1 MKLYRKNKSL
11 YNQPLKRPTT
21 SNTVKNLNLIPS
33 FIQTTKKTP
42 NSKKKDEIK
51 NQNLNINNIS
61 NNKHS
66 NSSLHINFLNKES
79 LITSVDNSKEKIL
92 SYNSNNNKKK
102 IFEKNKNKNIKKYPK
117 TALNSRKNSV
127 DKRRNNKS
135 LLQKCENKIY
145 INNKNHDKNSIKIN
159 SNRNNNNINNNKIK
173 FSVSNFNNYINNSK
187 LTKNLN
193 KKNNVPNLAYFLY
206 NTNNINKFN
215 KKNISITHTA
225 KVSPAVSFIINNN
238 SKSLKSINYKN
249 IKEEKNFMSTL
260 KQKSKMSEIIKNIN
274 ILEHNDNNIG
284 IKKKKNNNSLN
295 NFYSIINNNNIP
307 NNNNNNVNNSI
318 NINNFENIL
327 NNCQTTSGALYN
339 NYNININNLIN
350 NHIIYNNNNIN
361 SRKKLNLAN
370 LINKKINRIISQSQ
384 QEILNLKKNEKND
397 KNIKKHFTSNNS
409 PNRIFNY
416 KMSNAKNQ
424 KKNNFFFNNIGNYKQ
439 NKTKNN
445 NKIMNKNIKIF
456 NGLRNTSEKKNS
468 KIKSKS
474 TEKLNM
480 QQQIKTLKNELN
492 NNNITNIE
500 ESKKEINIYMAES
513 LNLTEYIK
521 NFYKKNKKYPQ
532 TNLNFYKYGRLIGQ
546 GAFGK
551 VNLGLNVL
559 TGRVVAIKSFNK
571 KNFDVNNDFMKKI
584 IYETNLMKKLNHKN
598 VTKILEMFED
608 DKYIL
613 IIMEYINGGNLF
625 SFVKKRRKLTE
636 KISKFLFRQIILGLK
651 HIHSKNIVHRDVKLE
666 NILIDLNNT
675 IKICD
680 FGIGRVLS
688 SPQEL
693 LHDQCGTPMY
703 MAPEILFSTKEK
715 GYKGFP
721 VDIWSAGIALYIML
735 SGTLPFSI
743 KKEDSILDMNENN
756 KKKNVALKQAIMF
769 TQPKKIEKISDKAKD
784 LLHGLLN
791 KDPNKRLTIE
801 QILKHPW
808 LNEDE
813 NDIINYNNYNGINN
827 IPNNK
832 YHLFTKAEI
841 IMLSKTYIDYR
852 KAKIEDMTENFT
864 ISNLKKEKEV
874 KTLKNDTSK
883 SFILT
888 PYNSILED
896 DTVKLDINDFDDM
909 NNSKINLENDIISY
923 NNKVKEYNMF
933 YELNNNNEVD
943 NGMLKNSKINT
954 LSSSLNQISE
964 IKTESVLCFEEDTHN
979 KIILVKNEEKNEK
992 NKDEKI
998 LDKIEK
1004 MGFDKK
1010 YVKECLNNNIL
1021 CHATTVYFLLMNY
1034 DNL

>member
-1 MKLYRKNKSL
+1 
-11 YNQPLKRPTT
+11 
-21 SNTVKNLNLIPS
+21 
-33 FIQTTKKTP
+33 
-42 NSKKKDEIK
+42 
-51 NQNLNINNIS
+51 
-61 NNKHS
+61 
-66 NSSLHINFLNKES
+66 
-79 LITSVDNSKEKIL
+79 
-92 SYNSNNNKKK
+92 
-102 IFEKNKNKNIKKYPK
+102 
-117 TALNSRKNSV
+117 
-127 DKRRNNKS
+127 
-135 LLQKCENKIY
+135 
-145 INNKNHDKNSIKIN
+145 
-159 SNRNNNNINNNKIK
+159 
-173 FSVSNFNNYINNSK
+173 
-187 LTKNLN
+187 
-193 KKNNVPNLAYFLY
+193 
-206 NTNNINKFN
+206 
-215 KKNISITHTA
+215 
-225 KVSPAVSFIINNN
+225 
-238 SKSLKSINYKN
+238 
-249 IKEEKNFMSTL
+249 
-260 KQKSKMSEIIKNIN
+260 
-274 ILEHNDNNIG
+274 
-284 IKKKKNNNSLN
+284 
-295 NFYSIINNNNIP
+295 
-307 NNNNNNVNNSI
+307 
-318 NINNFENIL
+318 
-327 NNCQTTSGALYN
+327 
-339 NYNININNLIN
+339 
-350 NHIIYNNNNIN
+350 
-361 SRKKLNLAN
+361 
-370 LINKKINRIISQSQ
+370 
-384 QEILNLKKNEKND
+384 
-397 KNIKKHFTSNNS
+397 
-409 PNRIFNY
+409 
-416 KMSNAKNQ
+416 
-424 KKNNFFFNNIGNYKQ
+424 
-439 NKTKNN
+439 
-445 NKIMNKNIKIF
+445 MNKNIKIF
-456 NGLRNTSEKKNS
+456 NGLRNTSKKKNS

-551 VNLGLNVL
+551 VNIGLNVL

-571 KNFDVNNDFMKKI
+571 KNFDMNNDFMKKI

-979 KIILVKNEEKNEK
+979 KIILVKK
-992 NKDEKI
+992 
-998 LDKIEK
+998 
-1004 MGFDKK
+1004 
-1010 YVKECLNNNIL
+1010 
-1021 CHATTVYFLLMNY
+1021 
-1034 DNL
+1034 

>member
-1 MKLYRKNKSL
+1 M
-11 YNQPLKRPTT
+11 
-21 SNTVKNLNLIPS
+21 
-33 FIQTTKKTP
+33 
-42 NSKKKDEIK
+42 
-51 NQNLNINNIS
+51 
-61 NNKHS
+61 
-66 NSSLHINFLNKES
+66 HINFLNKES

-127 DKRRNNKS
+127 DKKRNNKS

-225 KVSPAVSFIINNN
+225 KASPAVSFIINNN

-350 NHIIYNNNNIN
+350 NHIIYNNNNTN

-445 NKIMNKNIKIF
+445 NKIMNKSIKIF

-571 KNFDVNNDFMKKI
+571 KNFDMNNDFMKKI